1 MPTPSLNTFLLWC
14 LGAYL
19 AGSIPF
25 GLILVKL
32 AGKGDVRTQGSGN
45 IGATNVL
52 RTGGKALGILTLALD
67 VAKGFAPVFLAKHFG
82 FPDGANVALSWV
94 ALSATTGHIFTPWL
108 KFQGG
113 KGVAT
118 ALGAMLGYHPA
129 LALPSVAG
137 FALCVGIFRYVSLG
151 SVIAALLLIPA
162 ALGFF
167 GAWACLPLTGD
178 LARYGIVA
186 WILLPMLVV
195 RRHAANIQ
203 RLIKGTESRL
213 WGATKE
219 QKNA

>member
-1 MPTPSLNTFLLWC
+1 MQTLSLNSFLLWC

-32 AGKGDVRTQGSGN
+32 AGKGDVRAQGSGN

-52 RTGGKALGILTLALD
+52 RTGGKALGILTLVLD
-67 VAKGFAPVFLAKHFG
+67 AAKGFAPVFLAKRFG
-82 FPDGANVALSWV
+82 FPAEVLSWV
-94 ALSATTGHIFTPWL
+94 ALAATAGHIYTPWL

-118 ALGAMLGYHPA
+118 ALGAILGYHPA
-129 LALPSVAG
+129 MALPSLAG

-151 SVIAALLLIPA
+151 SVVSALILIPS
-162 ALGFF
+162 ALGLF
-167 GAWACLPLTGD
+167 GAWACLPFLMGD
-178 LARYGIVA
+178 LARYGVAA

-203 RLIKGTESRL
+203 RLLNGTESRL
-213 WGATKE
+213 WGASKE
-219 QKNA
+219 PGNV

>member
-82 FPDGANVALSWV
+82 CPDGANVALSWV

-137 FALCVGIFRYVSLG
+137 FALCLGIFRYVSLG

>member
-1 MPTPSLNTFLLWC
+1 MHTPSLNTFLLWC

-32 AGKGDVRTQGSGN
+32 AGKGDVRAQGSGN

-67 VAKGFAPVFLAKHFG
+67 VAKGFAPVFLAKRLG
-82 FPDGANVALSWV
+82 FPAEALSWV
-94 ALSATTGHIFTPWL
+94 ALASTAGHIYTPWL

-118 ALGAMLGYHPA
+118 ALGAILGYHPA
-129 LALPSVAG
+129 MALPCLAG
-137 FALCVGIFRYVSLG
+137 FALCVGVFRYVSLG
-151 SVIAALLLIPA
+151 SIVAALILIPA
-162 ALGFF
+162 ALGFL
-167 GAWACLPLTGD
+167 GAWACLPFLMEEM
-178 LARYGIVA
+178 ARYGIVA
-186 WILLPMLVV
+186 WIVLPLLVV

-203 RLIKGTESRL
+203 RLLNGTEAKL
-213 WGATKE
+213 WGGKKE
-219 QKNA
+219 PQDA

>member
-1 MPTPSLNTFLLWC
+1 MHTPTLNSFLLWC

-45 IGATNVL
+45 IGATNVM
-52 RTGGKALGILTLALD
+52 RAGGKILGILTLLLD
-67 VAKGFAPVFLAKHFG
+67 AAKGFAPVFLAKHFAL
-82 FPDGANVALSWV
+82 PPEALSWV
-94 ALSATTGHIFTPWL
+94 ALAATAGHIYTPWL

-118 ALGAMLGYHPA
+118 ALGAILGYHPA
-129 LALPSVAG
+129 MVLPSLGA
-137 FALCVGIFRYVSLG
+137 FALLLGIFRYVSLG
-151 SVIAALLLIPA
+151 SIVAALLVIPS
-162 ALGFF
+162 ALGLF
-167 GAWACLPLTGD
+167 GAWACLPFLMPD
-178 LARYGIVA
+178 LARYGVVA

-203 RLIKGTESRL
+203 RLLKGTESRF
-213 WGATKE
+213 WGGRKGEEHA
-219 QKNA
+219 

>member
-1 MPTPSLNTFLLWC
+1 MHTPSLNTFLLWC

-32 AGKGDVRTQGSGN
+32 AGKGDVRAQGSGN

-52 RTGGKALGILTLALD
+52 RTGGKALGILTLLLD
-67 VAKGFAPVFLAKHFG
+67 VAKGFAPVWLARYFG
-82 FPDGANVALSWV
+82 LQPEALSWV
-94 ALSATTGHIFTPWL
+94 ALAATAGHIFTPWL

-118 ALGAMLGYHPA
+118 ALGAILGYHPA
-129 LALPSVAG
+129 MALPSLGA
-137 FALCVGIFRYVSLG
+137 FALCVAVFRYVSL
-151 SVIAALLLIPA
+151 SSIVAALTLIPS
-162 ALGFF
+162 ALGLF
-167 GAWACLPLTGD
+167 GTWACLPFLQAD
-178 LARYGIVA
+178 LARYGVVA

-203 RLIKGTESRL
+203 RLLSGTESKL
-213 WGATKE
+213 WGSHKE
-219 QKNA
+219 SRHD

>member
-1 MPTPSLNTFLLWC
+1 MQTPSLNAFLLWC

-32 AGKGDVRTQGSGN
+32 AGKGDVRAQGSGN

-52 RTGGKALGILTLALD
+52 RAGGKALGILTLALD
-67 VAKGFAPVFLAKHFG
+67 VAKGFGPVFLAKRCG
-82 FPDGANVALSWV
+82 FPAEALSWIAFAAV
-94 ALSATTGHIFTPWL
+94 AGHIYTPWL

-118 ALGAMLGYHPA
+118 AFGAILGYHPA
-129 LALPSVAG
+129 MALPTVTA
-137 FALCVGIFRYVSLG
+137 FALCLGIFRYVSLG
-151 SVIAALLLIPA
+151 SIVAALVVIPT

-167 GAWACLPLTGD
+167 GAWACLPFLMED

-195 RRHAANIQ
+195 RRHAANLQ
-203 RLIKGTESRL
+203 RIFNGTESRL
-213 WGATKE
+213 WGTPRE
-219 QKNA
+219 PKNG

>member
-1 MPTPSLNTFLLWC
+1 MHTPSLNTFLLWC

-32 AGKGDVRTQGSGN
+32 AGKGDVRAQGSGN

-52 RTGGKALGILTLALD
+52 RTGGKALGILTLLLD
-67 VAKGFAPVFLAKHFG
+67 VAKGFAPVWLARHFG
-82 FPDGANVALSWV
+82 FPAEALSWV
-94 ALSATTGHIFTPWL
+94 ALAATAGHIFTPWL

-118 ALGAMLGYHPA
+118 ALGAILGYHPA
-129 LALPSVAG
+129 MALPSLGA
-137 FALCVGIFRYVSLG
+137 FALCVAVFRYVSLG
-151 SVIAALLLIPA
+151 SIVAALTLIPS
-162 ALGFF
+162 ALGLF
-167 GAWACLPLTGD
+167 GTWACLPFLQAD
-178 LARYGIVA
+178 LARYGVVA

-203 RLIKGTESRL
+203 RLLSGTESKL
-213 WGATKE
+213 WGSHKE
-219 QKNA
+219 SRHD

>member
-1 MPTPSLNTFLLWC
+1 MQTHSLNTFLLWC

-32 AGKGDVRTQGSGN
+32 AGKGDVRAQGSGN

-52 RTGGKALGILTLALD
+52 RAGGKALGILTLLLD
-67 VAKGFAPVFLAKHFG
+67 VAKGFAPVWLARHFG
-82 FPDGANVALSWV
+82 FPAEALSWV
-94 ALSATTGHIFTPWL
+94 ALAATAGHIFTPWL

-118 ALGAMLGYHPA
+118 ALGAILGYHPA
-129 LALPSVAG
+129 MALPSLGA
-137 FALCVGIFRYVSLG
+137 FALCVAAFRYVSLG
-151 SVIAALLLIPA
+151 SIVAALIVIPT
-162 ALGFF
+162 ALGLF
-167 GAWACLPLTGD
+167 GTWACLPFLQAD
-178 LARYGIVA
+178 LARYGVVA

-203 RLIKGTESRL
+203 RLLSGTESKL
-213 WGATKE
+213 WGSHKE
-219 QKNA
+219 SRHD

>member
-1 MPTPSLNTFLLWC
+1 MHTPSLNTFLLWC

-32 AGKGDVRTQGSGN
+32 AGKGDVRAQGSGN

-67 VAKGFAPVFLAKHFG
+67 VAKGFAPVFLAKRIG
-82 FPDGANVALSWV
+82 FPAEALSWV
-94 ALSATTGHIFTPWL
+94 ALSATAGHIYTPWL

-118 ALGAMLGYHPA
+118 ALGAILGYHPA
-129 LALPSVAG
+129 MALPSVAG
-137 FALCVGIFRYVSLG
+137 FAFCVGVFRYVSLG
-151 SVIAALLLIPA
+151 SIVAALILIPS
-162 ALGFF
+162 ALGLL
-167 GAWACLPLTGD
+167 GSWACLPFLMEE

-186 WILLPMLVV
+186 WVVLPLLVV

-203 RLIKGTESRL
+203 RLLNGTESKL
-213 WGATKE
+213 WGGKKE
-219 QKNA
+219 AQGV

>member
-1 MPTPSLNTFLLWC
+1 MHTPSLNAFLLWC
-14 LGAYL
+14 LAAYL

-32 AGKGDVRTQGSGN
+32 AGKGDVRAQGSGN

-67 VAKGFAPVFLAKHFG
+67 VAKGFGPVFLAKRFG
-82 FPDGANVALSWV
+82 FPAEALSWV
-94 ALSATTGHIFTPWL
+94 ALAATAGHIFTPWL

-118 ALGAMLGYHPA
+118 ALGAILGYHPA
-129 LALPSVAG
+129 MALPSLAG
-137 FALCVGIFRYVSLG
+137 FALCLGVFRYVSLG
-151 SVIAALLLIPA
+151 SIVAAVVLIPS
-162 ALGFF
+162 ALGLF
-167 GAWACLPLTGD
+167 GAWACLPFLMED

-203 RLIKGTESRL
+203 RLANGTESKL
-213 WGATKE
+213 WGGSKE
-219 QKNA
+219 NQDA

>member
-1 MPTPSLNTFLLWC
+1 MHTPSLNTFLLWC

-32 AGKGDVRTQGSGN
+32 AGKGDVRAQGSGN

-67 VAKGFAPVFLAKHFG
+67 VAKGFAPVFLAKRIG
-82 FPDGANVALSWV
+82 FPAEALSWV
-94 ALSATTGHIFTPWL
+94 ALSATAGHIYTPWL

-118 ALGAMLGYHPA
+118 ALGAILGYHPA
-129 LALPSVAG
+129 MALPSVAG
-137 FALCVGIFRYVSLG
+137 FAICVGVFRYVSLG
-151 SVIAALLLIPA
+151 SIVAALILIPS
-162 ALGFF
+162 ALGLL
-167 GAWACLPLTGD
+167 GSWACLPFLMEE

-186 WILLPMLVV
+186 WVVLPLLVV
-195 RRHAANIQ
+195 RRHASNIQ
-203 RLIKGTESRL
+203 RLLNGTESKL
-213 WGATKE
+213 WGGKKE
-219 QKNA
+219 AQGV

>member
-1 MPTPSLNTFLLWC
+1 MQTPSLNTFLLWC

-52 RTGGKALGILTLALD
+52 RTGGKALGILTLVLD
-67 VAKGFAPVFLAKHFG
+67 AAKGFAPVFLAKRYG
-82 FPDGANVALSWV
+82 FPAEAMSWV
-94 ALSATTGHIFTPWL
+94 ALAATAGHIYSPWL

-118 ALGAMLGYHPA
+118 ALGAILGYHPA
-129 LALPSVAG
+129 MALPSLAG
-137 FALCVGIFRYVSLG
+137 FALCLGLFRYVSLG
-151 SVIAALLLIPA
+151 SIVAALLVIPSA
-162 ALGFF
+162 MGFF
-167 GAWACLPLTGD
+167 GAWACLPFLLED
-178 LARYGIVA
+178 LARYGVLA

-195 RRHAANIQ
+195 RRHGANIQ
-203 RLIKGTESRL
+203 RLLSGTESKL
-213 WGATKE
+213 WGNAKE
-219 QKNA
+219 PKNA

>member
-1 MPTPSLNTFLLWC
+1 MQTHSLNTFLLWC

-32 AGKGDVRTQGSGN
+32 AGKGDVRAQGSGN

-52 RTGGKALGILTLALD
+52 RAGGKALGILTLLLD
-67 VAKGFAPVFLAKHFG
+67 VAKGFAPVWLARHFG
-82 FPDGANVALSWV
+82 FPAEALSWV
-94 ALSATTGHIFTPWL
+94 ALAATAGHIFTPWL

-118 ALGAMLGYHPA
+118 ALGAILGYHPA
-129 LALPSVAG
+129 MALPSLGA
-137 FALCVGIFRYVSLG
+137 FALCVAAFRYVSLG
-151 SVIAALLLIPA
+151 SIVAALTLIPS
-162 ALGFF
+162 ALGLF
-167 GAWACLPLTGD
+167 GTWACLPFLQAD
-178 LARYGIVA
+178 LARYGVVA

-203 RLIKGTESRL
+203 RLLSGTESKL
-213 WGATKE
+213 WGSHKE
-219 QKNA
+219 SRHD